1 MDQGSEKEI
10 STESVY
16 CCNESLH
23 TMNNVVTAVQYL
35 IICITMQE
43 MEIVSIDSYD
53 NDVEDNDDSS
63 LHCQI
68 KREK

>member
-10 STESVY
+10 STVSVY
-16 CCNESLH
+16 CCNEGLH

-53 NDVEDNDDSS
+53 NDDD
-63 LHCQI
+63 
-68 KREK
+68 